1 MWLECLWSLP
11 HAPSLTHT
19 YTHCKYQCDPATLS
33 LLTVMT
39 LSSLSLCVHQYHST
53 RLPVYQCVCV
63 FPLKVTSSCSA
74 RDKLNQILSCSSTYF
89 WTSVIWSK
97 CTDWLEVVHSYR
109 GRAFWYWKLLKVSLC
124 YPIGTRCM
132 WWSGRELGLPKCN
145 LKTPACHLKTI
156 LIFISCIS
164 KL

>member
-1 MWLECLWSLP
+1 MSLITP
-11 HAPSLTHT
+11 TRSFSNTHT
-19 YTHCKYQCDPATLS
+19 YTHTVNISVTL
-33 LLTVMT
+33 LLYHCWQWWP
-39 LSSLSLCVHQYHST
+39 LAACHCVHQYHST

-74 RDKLNQILSCSSTYF
+74 QDKLNQILSCSSTYF

-124 YPIGTRCM
+124 YPIGKRCM

>member
-1 MWLECLWSLP
+1 MSLITP
-11 HAPSLTHT
+11 TRSFSNTHT
-19 YTHCKYQCDPATLS
+19 YTHTVNISVTL
-33 LLTVMT
+33 LLYHCWQWWP
-39 LSSLSLCVHQYHST
+39 LAACHCVCISITAHDCLFIS
-53 RLPVYQCVCV
+53 VCVCV

-74 RDKLNQILSCSSTYF
+74 QDKLNQILSCSSTYF

-124 YPIGTRCM
+124 YPIGKRCM